1 MEGEQLMTMD
11 RDSFDLIVG
20 RNETVIRDQF
30 EADPSKILVAVQL
43 EDDQIE
49 HLNSGLMKR
58 SRRLVPLPLLAELI
72 ARYNSR

>member
-1 MEGEQLMTMD
+1 MLMD
-11 RDSFDLIVG
+11 RSSFDLIVT
-20 RNETVIRDQF
+20 RNEEALRAQF
-30 EADPSKILVAVQL
+30 EEDPSKILVAVQL

-72 ARYNSR
+72 ARLNAR